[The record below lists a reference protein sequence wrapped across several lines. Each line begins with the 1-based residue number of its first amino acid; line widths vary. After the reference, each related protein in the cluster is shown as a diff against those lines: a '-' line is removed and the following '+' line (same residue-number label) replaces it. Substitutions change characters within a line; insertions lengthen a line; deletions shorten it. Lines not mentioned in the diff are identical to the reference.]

1 MAAMGRSL
9 GDSEY
14 NGRTLKDGR
23 RGTWS
28 DSHVWRLD
36 WKKVWVEVRKLVGSL
51 GVCKGERRR
60 EVEGGGMKDLG
71 ICFGKGLT
79 VCRWRA
85 CGGQEKGLTN

>member
-9 GDSEY
+9 DDSEY

-28 DSHVWRLD
+28 DSHVWRLE

-51 GVCKGERRR
+51 GVCKGERRQGKWR
-60 EVEGGGMKDLG
+60 EE
-71 ICFGKGLT
+71 
-79 VCRWRA
+79 
-85 CGGQEKGLTN
+85 E